1 MSFMKRVMDVVEV
14 IGFDVK
20 SLSDRLDAFISAGN
34 NGGNNGVGELKVITV
49 DSKQDSL
56 SNDKFTDKVNITNTD
71 NTITTT
77 SYIRDF
83 DGVIRNIVTA
93 TKPA

>member
-20 SLSDRLDAFISAGN
+20 SLSARLDAFIASGN
-34 NGGNNGVGELKVITV
+34 NGGNNGVGEIKVITV

-56 SNDKFTDKVNITNTD
+56 SSDEFTDSVNITNTD
-71 NTITTT
+71 NTITITK
-77 SYIRDF
+77 YIRDF
-83 DGVIRNIVTA
+83 DGIIRDVVTT